1 MKRLSRFLLILVVA
15 CFSAF
20 AHAEEAKK
28 PVIVCS
34 LPVLADFVKQVVGD
48 DCEVKSLTEAGTD
61 PHEYQPKPTD
71 AGIIKSADLCVQ
83 NGLDMEGAGSSNWM
97 ATLLKGSGKT
107 LVTATAGL
115 KPQELEEEGKK
126 VDDPHAW
133 HSPKNAAIYVN
144 NILKGLAKLMP

>member
-1 MKRLSRFLLILVVA
+1 MKRLSCFFAILVVA

-48 DCEVKSLTEAGTD
+48 DCEVKSLMEAGVD
-61 PHEYQPKPTD
+61 PHEYQPKPSD

-83 NGLDMEGAGSSNWM
+83 NGLHMEGRWQ
-97 ATLLKGSGKT
+97 
-107 LVTATAGL
+107 GL
-115 KPQELEEEGKK
+115 DGDYGQRRRKAPC
-126 VDDPHAW
+126 H
-133 HSPKNAAIYVN
+133 
-144 NILKGLAKLMP
+144 